1 MCAKRAN
8 EHRNETPPRWP
19 PNVPPAFEVARPNTG
34 DEAAPVLP
42 NGEFASMIQQLCLKI
57 DSLTA
62 EVGELRADN
71 ASLRQQTERTTEL
84 LRKLQVNSAADFA
97 SLQLHLSRNSEL
109 LRTAASQF
117 PGANRTASKH
127 EAPPPESAEA
137 PEDDDGFR
145 LQRRRRARPNVG
157 RSSKSTLA
165 AVVRPPRQRAL
176 FVTRLA
182 PGTTTVDLTS
192 SLKDLLNGVEV
203 TCTQLP
209 SRHPSY
215 SSFHVA
221 IEEQHFD
228 GINTPEA
235 WPEGCLFRPFF
246 GTLHGRQDVLQKDT
260 SK

>member
-1 MCAKRAN
+1 MLLA
-8 EHRNETPPRWP
+8 TL
-19 PNVPPAFEVARPNTG
+19 VA
-34 DEAAPVLP
+34 
-42 NGEFASMIQQLCLKI
+42 SQLC
-57 DSLTA
+57 A
-62 EVGELRADN
+62 QGG
-71 ASLRQQTERTTEL
+71 TT
-84 LRKLQVNSAADFA
+84 
-97 SLQLHLSRNSEL
+97 
-109 LRTAASQF
+109 
-117 PGANRTASKH
+117 PGA
-127 EAPPPESAEA
+127 EGSA
-137 PEDDDGFR
+137 
-145 LQRRRRARPNVG
+145 RARPNVG

-221 IEEQHFD
+221 IEEQHLD

-246 GTLHGRQDVLQKDT
+246 GTLHGRQDVAHCLAAEAFHFIRVSGRLAPERTGEGAPQANTTLHKLTTRGTKEFWWRTVRPRMGAKSLVLWVGGTERADDCQKQPE
-260 SK
+260 